1 MAGLKAAGIEI
12 NRKMLADLAV
22 REEAAFGELASRAR
36 GALEN
41 GAPEDGAAA
50 KSEPSLSSP

>member
-22 REEAAFGELASRAR
+22 REEAAFGELVSRASS
-36 GALEN
+36 ALEN
-41 GAPEDGAAA
+41 GTVANVAA
-50 KSEPSLSSP
+50 ENGEE